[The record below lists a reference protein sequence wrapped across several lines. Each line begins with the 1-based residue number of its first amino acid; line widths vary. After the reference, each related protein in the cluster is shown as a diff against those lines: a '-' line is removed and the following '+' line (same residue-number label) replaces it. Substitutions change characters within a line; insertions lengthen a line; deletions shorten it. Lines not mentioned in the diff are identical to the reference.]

1 MEDLPK
7 EEDMP
12 APTSTP
18 TPDATPQAQEVPK
31 PGAAGSGTEI
41 DNALEQLESTSK
53 KFTEEFSALCDE
65 FKVKNKNFLNNID
78 LFRENLEKKY
88 GQENPNEKVTLK
100 NKALDSDSRFRTM
113 TEKPIQLVNKMTA
126 LYTSLFDMVK
136 SNMNILSHFL
146 NTAKDLDKRKDL
158 RDFFSEEFKNIV
170 DSWLVMKLD
179 FDNLN
184 INEALNNANVD
195 DNFRNFIVKVYK
207 KKSLKIYVHHMK
219 GEIENEESKKKFKEE
234 KKSLNENAPNL
245 TKLTWKNAGDLNKV
259 IDKKMK
265 YPKLKNF
272 SFENGKINDEDFA
285 FVEQMP
291 NLEKLSIRY
300 VPNFQ
305 VEILIQNLPQKLK
318 MLYLEKLNF
327 VNDDF
332 KSILKKFNYNKD
344 ILANLEVFS
353 LAGNNITKADF
364 TILSSKI
371 VYQSLVEINLK
382 KNKLYKFLYNPENF
396 PKLKFI
402 NCCKNN
408 FNKSY
413 FKDADKIMSLESG
426 NGFLFEPDLC
436 KSYYDSLKKKICTSD
451 DLPYLFDYL
460 NITFMSKFLSKDY
473 FMDFCLNAQLMNKL
487 KKLDLSYNGINC
499 TEFFAITE
507 KNNNFSHLH
516 SLNLNGNYIDDTFFE
531 KFMKNNAFPKLEHL
545 YLNSNRIGDTS
556 VKVQYRDD
564 IPIDKEHQQ
573 EKEKNLVFKLRLLY
587 KFIEETPYLNKLT
600 ITKNPISEFYSV
612 VKGEN
617 ADKSDKFIKRDNSGK
632 IVINCLFSML
642 IKIRDEL
649 LTSEFDKEK
658 RKGFNLKFDCRSNV
672 NKNSENYPYND
683 KPFIKKM

>member
-1 MEDLPK
+1 MEDIPK
-7 EEDMP
+7 GEDMP
-12 APTSTP
+12 APTSSQEI
-18 TPDATPQAQEVPK
+18 TPQPQEVAK

-41 DNALEQLESTSK
+41 DNALEQLESSSK

-65 FKVKNKNFLNNID
+65 FKVKNKNFLNDID

-113 TEKPIQLVNKMTA
+113 TEKPIQLVNKMTV
-126 LYTSLFDMVK
+126 LYTSLFEMVK

-158 RDFFSEEFKNIV
+158 KDFFSEEFKNIV

-259 IDKKMK
+259 IDKTMK

-272 SFENGKINDEDFA
+272 SFENGKINDEDFT
-285 FVEQMP
+285 FVQQMP
-291 NLEKLSIRY
+291 NLEKLSIKY

-305 VEILIQNLPQKLK
+305 VEILIQNLPLKLK

-332 KSILKKFNYNKD
+332 KIILKKFNYNKD

-413 FKDADKIMSLESG
+413 FKDAGKIMSLESG

-436 KSYYDSLKKKICTSD
+436 RSYYDSLKKKICTSD

-460 NITFMSKFLSKDY
+460 NISFMPKFLSKDY
-473 FMDFCLNAQLMNKL
+473 FRDFGLNEQLMNKL

-499 TEFFAITE
+499 TEFFAIFE

-516 SLNLNGNYIDDTFFE
+516 SLNLNGNNIDDTFFE
-531 KFMKNNAFPKLEHL
+531 KLMKNNAFPKLEHL
-545 YLNSNRIGDTS
+545 YLNSNRIGDTN

-587 KFIEETPYLNKLT
+587 KFIEQTPHLNKLT

-632 IVINCLFSML
+632 IAINCLFSML

-649 LTSEFDKEK
+649 LTSDFDKEK

>member
-1 MEDLPK
+1 MEDIPK
-7 EEDMP
+7 GEDMP
-12 APTSTP
+12 APTSSQGI
-18 TPDATPQAQEVPK
+18 TPQPQEVAK

-41 DNALEQLESTSK
+41 DNALEQLESSSK

-65 FKVKNKNFLNNID
+65 FKVKNKNFLNDID

-113 TEKPIQLVNKMTA
+113 TEKPIQLVNKMTV
-126 LYTSLFDMVK
+126 LYTSLFEMVK

-158 RDFFSEEFKNIV
+158 KDFFSEKFKNIV
-170 DSWLVMKLD
+170 DSWLIMKLD

-259 IDKKMK
+259 IDKTMK

-272 SFENGKINDEDFA
+272 SFENGKINDEDFT
-285 FVEQMP
+285 FVQQMP
-291 NLEKLSIRY
+291 NLEKLSIKY

-305 VEILIQNLPQKLK
+305 VEILIQNLPLKLK

-332 KSILKKFNYNKD
+332 KIILKKFNYNKD

-413 FKDADKIMSLESG
+413 FKDAGKIMSLESG

-436 KSYYDSLKKKICTSD
+436 RSYYDSLKKKICTSD

-460 NITFMSKFLSKDY
+460 NISFMPKFLSKDY
-473 FMDFCLNAQLMNKL
+473 FRDFGLNEQLMNKL

-499 TEFFAITE
+499 TEFFAIFE

-516 SLNLNGNYIDDTFFE
+516 SLNLNGNNIDDTFFE
-531 KFMKNNAFPKLEHL
+531 KIMKNNAFPKLEHL

-587 KFIEETPYLNKLT
+587 KFIEQTPHLNKLT

-632 IVINCLFSML
+632 IAINCLFSML

-649 LTSEFDKEK
+649 LTSDFDKEK

>member
-1 MEDLPK
+1 MEDIPK
-7 EEDMP
+7 GEDMP
-12 APTSTP
+12 APTSSQEV
-18 TPDATPQAQEVPK
+18 TPQPQEVAK

-41 DNALEQLESTSK
+41 DNALEQLESSSK

-65 FKVKNKNFLNNID
+65 FKVKNKNFLNDID

-113 TEKPIQLVNKMTA
+113 TEKPIQLVNKMTV
-126 LYTSLFDMVK
+126 LYTSLFEMVK

-158 RDFFSEEFKNIV
+158 KDFFSEEFKNIV

-259 IDKKMK
+259 IDKTMK

-272 SFENGKINDEDFA
+272 SFENGKINDEDFT
-285 FVEQMP
+285 FVQQMP
-291 NLEKLSIRY
+291 NLEKLSIKY

-305 VEILIQNLPQKLK
+305 VEILIQNLPLKLK

-332 KSILKKFNYNKD
+332 KIILKKFNYNKD

-413 FKDADKIMSLESG
+413 FKDAGKIMSLESG

-436 KSYYDSLKKKICTSD
+436 RSYYDSLKKKICSSD

-460 NITFMSKFLSKDY
+460 NISFMPKFLSKDY
-473 FMDFCLNAQLMNKL
+473 FRDFGLNEQLMNKL

-499 TEFFAITE
+499 TEFFAIFE

-516 SLNLNGNYIDDTFFE
+516 SLNLNGNNIDDTFFE
-531 KFMKNNAFPKLEHL
+531 KLMKNNAFPKLEHL

-587 KFIEETPYLNKLT
+587 KFIEQTPHLNKLT

-632 IVINCLFSML
+632 IAINCLFSML

-649 LTSEFDKEK
+649 LTSDFDKEK

>member
-1 MEDLPK
+1 MEDIPK
-7 EEDMP
+7 GEDMP
-12 APTSTP
+12 APTSSQEI
-18 TPDATPQAQEVPK
+18 TPQPQEVAK

-41 DNALEQLESTSK
+41 DNALEQLESSSK

-65 FKVKNKNFLNNID
+65 FKVKNKNFLNDID

-113 TEKPIQLVNKMTA
+113 TEKPIQLVNKMTV
-126 LYTSLFDMVK
+126 LYTSLFEMVK

-158 RDFFSEEFKNIV
+158 KDFFSEEFKNIV

-259 IDKKMK
+259 IDKTMK

-272 SFENGKINDEDFA
+272 SFENGKINDEDFT
-285 FVEQMP
+285 FVQQMP
-291 NLEKLSIRY
+291 NLEKLSIKY

-305 VEILIQNLPQKLK
+305 VEILIQNLPLKLK

-332 KSILKKFNYNKD
+332 KIILKKFNYNKD

-413 FKDADKIMSLESG
+413 FKDAGKIMSLESG

-436 KSYYDSLKKKICTSD
+436 RSYYDSLKKKICSSD

-460 NITFMSKFLSKDY
+460 NISFMPKFLSKDY
-473 FMDFCLNAQLMNKL
+473 FRDFGLNEQLMNKL

-499 TEFFAITE
+499 TEFFAIIE

-516 SLNLNGNYIDDTFFE
+516 SLNLNGNNIDDTFFE
-531 KFMKNNAFPKLEHL
+531 KIMKNNAFPKLEHL
-545 YLNSNRIGDTS
+545 YLNSNRIGDTN

-587 KFIEETPYLNKLT
+587 KFIEQTPHLNKLT

-632 IVINCLFSML
+632 IAINCLFSML

-649 LTSEFDKEK
+649 LTSDFDKEK

>member
-1 MEDLPK
+1 MEDIPK
-7 EEDMP
+7 GEDMP
-12 APTSTP
+12 APTSSQEV
-18 TPDATPQAQEVPK
+18 TPQPQEVAK

-41 DNALEQLESTSK
+41 DNALEQLESSSK

-65 FKVKNKNFLNNID
+65 FKVKNKNFLNDID

-113 TEKPIQLVNKMTA
+113 TEKPIQLVNKMTV
-126 LYTSLFDMVK
+126 LYTSLFEMVK

-158 RDFFSEEFKNIV
+158 KDFFSEEFKNIV

-259 IDKKMK
+259 IDKTMK

-272 SFENGKINDEDFA
+272 SFENGKINDEDFT
-285 FVEQMP
+285 FVQQMP
-291 NLEKLSIRY
+291 NLEKLSIKY

-305 VEILIQNLPQKLK
+305 VEILIQNLPLKLK

-332 KSILKKFNYNKD
+332 KIILKKFNYNKD

-413 FKDADKIMSLESG
+413 FKEAGKIMSLESG

-436 KSYYDSLKKKICTSD
+436 RSYYDSLKKKICTSD

-460 NITFMSKFLSKDY
+460 NISFMPKFLSKDY
-473 FMDFCLNAQLMNKL
+473 FRDFGLNEQLMNKL

-499 TEFFAITE
+499 TEFFAIIE

-516 SLNLNGNYIDDTFFE
+516 SLNLNGNNIDDTFFE
-531 KFMKNNAFPKLEHL
+531 KLMKNNAFPKLEHL
-545 YLNSNRIGDTS
+545 YLNSNRIGDTN

-587 KFIEETPYLNKLT
+587 KFIEQTPHLNKLT

-632 IVINCLFSML
+632 IAINCLFSML

-649 LTSEFDKEK
+649 LTSDFDKEK

>member
-1 MEDLPK
+1 MEDIPK
-7 EEDMP
+7 GEDMP
-12 APTSTP
+12 APTSSQEV
-18 TPDATPQAQEVPK
+18 TPQLQEVAK

-41 DNALEQLESTSK
+41 DNALEQLESSSK

-65 FKVKNKNFLNNID
+65 FKVKNKNFLNDID

-113 TEKPIQLVNKMTA
+113 TEKPIQLVNKMTV
-126 LYTSLFDMVK
+126 LYTSLFEMVK

-158 RDFFSEEFKNIV
+158 KDFFSEEFKNIV

-259 IDKKMK
+259 IDKTMK

-272 SFENGKINDEDFA
+272 SFENGKINDEDFT
-285 FVEQMP
+285 FVQQMP
-291 NLEKLSIRY
+291 NLEKLSIKY

-305 VEILIQNLPQKLK
+305 VEILIQNLPLKLK

-332 KSILKKFNYNKD
+332 KIILKKFNYNKD

-413 FKDADKIMSLESG
+413 FKDAGKIMSLESG

-436 KSYYDSLKKKICTSD
+436 RSYYDSLKKKICTSD

-460 NITFMSKFLSKDY
+460 NISFMPKFLSKDY
-473 FMDFCLNAQLMNKL
+473 FRDFGLNEQLMNKL

-499 TEFFAITE
+499 TEFFAIFE

-516 SLNLNGNYIDDTFFE
+516 SLNLNGNNIDDTFFE
-531 KFMKNNAFPKLEHL
+531 KIMKNNAFPKLEHL
-545 YLNSNRIGDTS
+545 YLNSNRIGDIS

-587 KFIEETPYLNKLT
+587 KFIEQTPHLNKLT

-632 IVINCLFSML
+632 IAINCLFSML

-649 LTSEFDKEK
+649 LTSDFDKEK

>member
-1 MEDLPK
+1 MEDIPK
-7 EEDMP
+7 GEDMP
-12 APTSTP
+12 APTSSQEV
-18 TPDATPQAQEVPK
+18 TPQPQDVAK

-41 DNALEQLESTSK
+41 DNALEQLESSSK

-65 FKVKNKNFLNNID
+65 FKVKNKNFLNDID

-113 TEKPIQLVNKMTA
+113 TEKPIQLVNKMTV
-126 LYTSLFDMVK
+126 LYTSLFEMVK

-158 RDFFSEEFKNIV
+158 KDFFSEEFKNIV

-259 IDKKMK
+259 IDKTMK

-272 SFENGKINDEDFA
+272 SFENGKINDEDFT
-285 FVEQMP
+285 FVQQMP
-291 NLEKLSIRY
+291 NLEKLSIKY

-305 VEILIQNLPQKLK
+305 VEILIQNLPLKLK

-332 KSILKKFNYNKD
+332 KIILKKFNYNKD

-413 FKDADKIMSLESG
+413 FKDAGKIMSLESG

-436 KSYYDSLKKKICTSD
+436 RSYYDSLKKKICTSD

-460 NITFMSKFLSKDY
+460 NISFMPKFLSKDY
-473 FMDFCLNAQLMNKL
+473 FRDFGLNEQLMNKL

-499 TEFFAITE
+499 TEFFAIFE

-516 SLNLNGNYIDDTFFE
+516 SLNLNGNNIDDTFFE
-531 KFMKNNAFPKLEHL
+531 KIMKNNAFPKLEHL

-587 KFIEETPYLNKLT
+587 KFIEQTPHLNKLT

-632 IVINCLFSML
+632 IAINCLFSML

-649 LTSEFDKEK
+649 LTSDFDKEK

>member
-1 MEDLPK
+1 MEDIPK
-7 EEDMP
+7 GEDMP
-12 APTSTP
+12 APTSSQEI
-18 TPDATPQAQEVPK
+18 TPQPQEVAK

-41 DNALEQLESTSK
+41 DNALEQLESSSK

-65 FKVKNKNFLNNID
+65 FKVKNKNFLNDID

-113 TEKPIQLVNKMTA
+113 TEKPIQLVNKMTV
-126 LYTSLFDMVK
+126 LYTSLFEMVK

-158 RDFFSEEFKNIV
+158 KDFFSEEFKNIV

-259 IDKKMK
+259 IDKTMK

-272 SFENGKINDEDFA
+272 SFENGKINDEDFT
-285 FVEQMP
+285 FVQQMP
-291 NLEKLSIRY
+291 NLEKLSIKY

-305 VEILIQNLPQKLK
+305 VEILIQNLPLKLK

-332 KSILKKFNYNKD
+332 KIILKKFNYNKD

-413 FKDADKIMSLESG
+413 FKDAGKIMSLESG

-436 KSYYDSLKKKICTSD
+436 RSYYDSLKKKICTSD

-460 NITFMSKFLSKDY
+460 NISFMPKFLSKDY
-473 FMDFCLNAQLMNKL
+473 FRDFGLNEQLMNKL

-499 TEFFAITE
+499 TEFFAIFE

-516 SLNLNGNYIDDTFFE
+516 SLNLNGNNIDDTFFE
-531 KFMKNNAFPKLEHL
+531 KIMKNNAFPKLEHL
-545 YLNSNRIGDTS
+545 YLNSNRIGDTN

-587 KFIEETPYLNKLT
+587 KFIEQTPHLNKLT

-632 IVINCLFSML
+632 IAINCLFSML

-649 LTSEFDKEK
+649 LTSDFDKEK

>member
-1 MEDLPK
+1 
-7 EEDMP
+7 
-12 APTSTP
+12 
-18 TPDATPQAQEVPK
+18 
-31 PGAAGSGTEI
+31 
-41 DNALEQLESTSK
+41 
-53 KFTEEFSALCDE
+53 
-65 FKVKNKNFLNNID
+65 
-78 LFRENLEKKY
+78 
-88 GQENPNEKVTLK
+88 
-100 NKALDSDSRFRTM
+100 
-113 TEKPIQLVNKMTA
+113 
-126 LYTSLFDMVK
+126 
-136 SNMNILSHFL
+136 
-146 NTAKDLDKRKDL
+146 
-158 RDFFSEEFKNIV
+158 
-170 DSWLVMKLD
+170 
-179 FDNLN
+179 
-184 INEALNNANVD
+184 
-195 DNFRNFIVKVYK
+195 
-207 KKSLKIYVHHMK
+207 
-219 GEIENEESKKKFKEE
+219 
-234 KKSLNENAPNL
+234 
-245 TKLTWKNAGDLNKV
+245 
-259 IDKKMK
+259 
-265 YPKLKNF
+265 
-272 SFENGKINDEDFA
+272 
-285 FVEQMP
+285 
-291 NLEKLSIRY
+291 
-300 VPNFQ
+300 
-305 VEILIQNLPQKLK
+305 
-318 MLYLEKLNF
+318 
-327 VNDDF
+327 
-332 KSILKKFNYNKD
+332 
-344 ILANLEVFS
+344 LANLEVFS

-413 FKDADKIMSLESG
+413 FKDAGKIMSLESG

-436 KSYYDSLKKKICTSD
+436 RSYYDSLKKKICTSD

-460 NITFMSKFLSKDY
+460 NISFMPKFLSKDY
-473 FMDFCLNAQLMNKL
+473 FRDFGLNEQLMNKL

-499 TEFFAITE
+499 TEFFAIFE

-516 SLNLNGNYIDDTFFE
+516 SLNLNGNNIDDTFFE
-531 KFMKNNAFPKLEHL
+531 KIMKNNAFPKLEHL

-587 KFIEETPYLNKLT
+587 KFIEQTPHLNKLT

-617 ADKSDKFIKRDNSGK
+617 ADKSDRFIKRDNSGK
-632 IVINCLFSML
+632 IAINCLFSML

-649 LTSEFDKEK
+649 LTSDFDKEK

>member
-1 MEDLPK
+1 MEDIPK
-7 EEDMP
+7 GEDMP
-12 APTSTP
+12 APTSSQEITSQP
-18 TPDATPQAQEVPK
+18 QEVAK
-31 PGAAGSGTEI
+31 PGAVGSGTEI
-41 DNALEQLESTSK
+41 DNALEQLESSSK

-65 FKVKNKNFLNNID
+65 FKVKNKNFLNDID

-113 TEKPIQLVNKMTA
+113 TEKPIQLVNKMTV
-126 LYTSLFDMVK
+126 LYTSLFEMVK

-158 RDFFSEEFKNIV
+158 KDFFSEEFKNIV

-259 IDKKMK
+259 IDKTMK

-272 SFENGKINDEDFA
+272 SFENGKINDEDFT
-285 FVEQMP
+285 FVQQMP
-291 NLEKLSIRY
+291 NLEKLSIKY

-305 VEILIQNLPQKLK
+305 VEILIQNLPLKLK

-332 KSILKKFNYNKD
+332 KIILKKFNYNKD

-413 FKDADKIMSLESG
+413 FKDAGKIMSLESG

-436 KSYYDSLKKKICTSD
+436 RSYYDSLKKKICTSD

-460 NITFMSKFLSKDY
+460 NISFMPKFLSKDY
-473 FMDFCLNAQLMNKL
+473 FRDFGLNEQLMNKL

-499 TEFFAITE
+499 TEFFAIFE

-516 SLNLNGNYIDDTFFE
+516 SLNLNGNNIDDTFFE
-531 KFMKNNAFPKLEHL
+531 KIMKNNAFPKLEHL

-587 KFIEETPYLNKLT
+587 KFIEQTPHLNKLT

-632 IVINCLFSML
+632 IAINCLFSML

-649 LTSEFDKEK
+649 LTSDFDKEK

>member
-1 MEDLPK
+1 MEDIPK
-7 EEDMP
+7 GEDMP
-12 APTSTP
+12 APTSSQEI
-18 TPDATPQAQEVPK
+18 TPQPQEVAK

-41 DNALEQLESTSK
+41 DNALEQLESSSK

-65 FKVKNKNFLNNID
+65 FKVKNKNFLNDID

-113 TEKPIQLVNKMTA
+113 TEKPIQLVNKMTV
-126 LYTSLFDMVK
+126 LYTSLFEMVK

-158 RDFFSEEFKNIV
+158 KDFFSEEFKNIV

-195 DNFRNFIVKVYK
+195 DNFRNFIIKVYK

-259 IDKKMK
+259 IDKTMK

-272 SFENGKINDEDFA
+272 SFENGKINDEDFT
-285 FVEQMP
+285 FVQQMP
-291 NLEKLSIRY
+291 NLEKLSIKY

-305 VEILIQNLPQKLK
+305 VEILIQNLPLKLK

-332 KSILKKFNYNKD
+332 KIILKKFNYNKD

-413 FKDADKIMSLESG
+413 FKDAGKIMSLESG

-436 KSYYDSLKKKICTSD
+436 RSYYDSLKKKICTSD

-460 NITFMSKFLSKDY
+460 NISFMPKFLSKDY
-473 FMDFCLNAQLMNKL
+473 FRDFGLNEQLMNKL

-499 TEFFAITE
+499 TEFFAIFE

-516 SLNLNGNYIDDTFFE
+516 SLNLNGNNIDDTFFE
-531 KFMKNNAFPKLEHL
+531 KIMKNNAFPKLEHL
-545 YLNSNRIGDTS
+545 FLNSNRIGDTN

-587 KFIEETPYLNKLT
+587 KFIEQTPHLNKLT

-632 IVINCLFSML
+632 IAINCLFSML

-649 LTSEFDKEK
+649 LTSDFDKEK

>member
-1 MEDLPK
+1 MEDIPK
-7 EEDMP
+7 GEDMP
-12 APTSTP
+12 APTSP
-18 TPDATPQAQEVPK
+18 QEITPQPQEVAK

-41 DNALEQLESTSK
+41 DNALEQLESSSK

-65 FKVKNKNFLNNID
+65 FKVKNKNFLNDID

-113 TEKPIQLVNKMTA
+113 TEKPIQLVNKMTV
-126 LYTSLFDMVK
+126 LYTSLFEMVK

-158 RDFFSEEFKNIV
+158 KDFFSEEFKNIV

-195 DNFRNFIVKVYK
+195 DNFRNFIIKVYK

-259 IDKKMK
+259 IDKTMK

-272 SFENGKINDEDFA
+272 SFENGKINDEDFT
-285 FVEQMP
+285 FVQQMP
-291 NLEKLSIRY
+291 NLEKLSIKY

-305 VEILIQNLPQKLK
+305 VEILIQNLPLKLK

-332 KSILKKFNYNKD
+332 KIILKKFNYNKD

-413 FKDADKIMSLESG
+413 FKDAGKIMSLESG

-436 KSYYDSLKKKICTSD
+436 RSYYDSLKKKICTSD

-460 NITFMSKFLSKDY
+460 NISFMPKFLSKDY
-473 FMDFCLNAQLMNKL
+473 FRDFGLNEQLMNKL

-499 TEFFAITE
+499 TEFFAIFE

-516 SLNLNGNYIDDTFFE
+516 SLNLNGNNIDDTFFE
-531 KFMKNNAFPKLEHL
+531 KIMKNNAFPKLEHL

-587 KFIEETPYLNKLT
+587 KFIEQTPHLNKLT

-632 IVINCLFSML
+632 IAINCLFSML

-649 LTSEFDKEK
+649 LTSDFDKEK

>member
-1 MEDLPK
+1 MEDIPK
-7 EEDMP
+7 GEDMP
-12 APTSTP
+12 APTSSQEV
-18 TPDATPQAQEVPK
+18 TPQPQEVAK

-41 DNALEQLESTSK
+41 DNALEQLESSSK

-65 FKVKNKNFLNNID
+65 FKIKNKNFLNDID

-113 TEKPIQLVNKMTA
+113 TEKPIQLVNKMTV
-126 LYTSLFDMVK
+126 LYTSLFEMVK

-158 RDFFSEEFKNIV
+158 KDFFSEEFKNIV

-259 IDKKMK
+259 IDKTMK

-272 SFENGKINDEDFA
+272 SFENGKINDEDFT
-285 FVEQMP
+285 FVQQMP
-291 NLEKLSIRY
+291 NLEKLSIKY

-305 VEILIQNLPQKLK
+305 VEILIQNLPLKLK

-332 KSILKKFNYNKD
+332 KIILKKFNYNKD

-413 FKDADKIMSLESG
+413 FKDAGKIMSLESG

-436 KSYYDSLKKKICTSD
+436 RSYYDSLKKKICTSD

-460 NITFMSKFLSKDY
+460 NISFMPKFLSKDY
-473 FMDFCLNAQLMNKL
+473 FRDFGLNEQLMNKL

-499 TEFFAITE
+499 TEFFAIFE

-516 SLNLNGNYIDDTFFE
+516 SLNLNGNNIDDTFFE
-531 KFMKNNAFPKLEHL
+531 KIMKNNAFPKLEHL

-587 KFIEETPYLNKLT
+587 KFIEQTPHLNKLT

-632 IVINCLFSML
+632 IAINCLFSML

-649 LTSEFDKEK
+649 LTSDFDKEK

>member
-1 MEDLPK
+1 MEDIPK
-7 EEDMP
+7 GEDMP
-12 APTSTP
+12 APTSSQEI
-18 TPDATPQAQEVPK
+18 TPQPLEVAK

-41 DNALEQLESTSK
+41 DNALEQLESSSK

-65 FKVKNKNFLNNID
+65 FKVKNKNFLNDID

-113 TEKPIQLVNKMTA
+113 TEKPIQLVNKMTV
-126 LYTSLFDMVK
+126 LYTSLFEMVK

-158 RDFFSEEFKNIV
+158 KDFFSEEFKNIV

-259 IDKKMK
+259 IDKTMK

-272 SFENGKINDEDFA
+272 SFENGKINDEDFT
-285 FVEQMP
+285 FVQQMP
-291 NLEKLSIRY
+291 NLEKLSIKY

-305 VEILIQNLPQKLK
+305 VEILIQNLPLKLK

-332 KSILKKFNYNKD
+332 KIILKKFNYNKD

-413 FKDADKIMSLESG
+413 FKDAGKIMSLESG

-436 KSYYDSLKKKICTSD
+436 RSYYDSLKKKICTSD

-460 NITFMSKFLSKDY
+460 NISFMPKFLSKDY
-473 FMDFCLNAQLMNKL
+473 FRDFGLNEQLMNKL

-499 TEFFAITE
+499 TEFFAIFE

-516 SLNLNGNYIDDTFFE
+516 SLNLNGNNIDDTFFE
-531 KFMKNNAFPKLEHL
+531 KIMKNNAFPKLEHL

-587 KFIEETPYLNKLT
+587 KFIEQTPHLNKLT

-632 IVINCLFSML
+632 IAINCLFSML

-649 LTSEFDKEK
+649 LTSDFDKEK

>member
-1 MEDLPK
+1 MEDIPK
-7 EEDMP
+7 GEDMP
-12 APTSTP
+12 APTSSQEI
-18 TPDATPQAQEVPK
+18 TPQPQEVAK

-41 DNALEQLESTSK
+41 DNALEQLESSSK

-65 FKVKNKNFLNNID
+65 FKVKNKNFLNDID

-113 TEKPIQLVNKMTA
+113 TEKPIQLVNKMTV
-126 LYTSLFDMVK
+126 LYTSLFEMVK

-158 RDFFSEEFKNIV
+158 KDFFSEEFKNIV

-259 IDKKMK
+259 IDKTMK

-272 SFENGKINDEDFA
+272 SFENGKINDEDFT
-285 FVEQMP
+285 FVQQMP
-291 NLEKLSIRY
+291 NLEKLSIKY

-305 VEILIQNLPQKLK
+305 VEILIQNLPLKLK

-332 KSILKKFNYNKD
+332 KIILKKFNYNKD

-413 FKDADKIMSLESG
+413 FKDAGKIMSLESG

-436 KSYYDSLKKKICTSD
+436 RSYYDSLKKKICTSD
-451 DLPYLFDYL
+451 DLLYLFDYL
-460 NITFMSKFLSKDY
+460 NISFMPKFLSKDY
-473 FMDFCLNAQLMNKL
+473 FRDFGLNEQLMNKL

-499 TEFFAITE
+499 TEFFAIIE

-516 SLNLNGNYIDDTFFE
+516 SLNLNGNNIDDTFFE
-531 KFMKNNAFPKLEHL
+531 KLMKNNAFPKLEHL
-545 YLNSNRIGDTS
+545 YLNSNRIGDTN

-587 KFIEETPYLNKLT
+587 KFIEQTPHLNKLT

-632 IVINCLFSML
+632 IAINCLFSML

-649 LTSEFDKEK
+649 LTSDFDKEK

>member
-1 MEDLPK
+1 MEDIPK
-7 EEDMP
+7 GEDMP
-12 APTSTP
+12 APTSS
-18 TPDATPQAQEVPK
+18 QEVEVAK

-41 DNALEQLESTSK
+41 DNALEQLESSSK

-65 FKVKNKNFLNNID
+65 FKVKNKNFLNDID

-113 TEKPIQLVNKMTA
+113 TEKPIQLVNKMTV
-126 LYTSLFDMVK
+126 LYTSLFEMVK

-158 RDFFSEEFKNIV
+158 KDFFSEEFKNIV

-259 IDKKMK
+259 IDKTMK

-272 SFENGKINDEDFA
+272 SFENGKINDEDFT
-285 FVEQMP
+285 FVQQMP
-291 NLEKLSIRY
+291 NLEKLSIKY

-305 VEILIQNLPQKLK
+305 VEILIQNLPLKLK

-332 KSILKKFNYNKD
+332 KIILKKFNYNKD

-413 FKDADKIMSLESG
+413 FKDAGKIMSLESG

-436 KSYYDSLKKKICTSD
+436 RSYYDSLKKKICTSD
-451 DLPYLFDYL
+451 DLLYLFDYL
-460 NITFMSKFLSKDY
+460 NISFMPKFLSKDY
-473 FMDFCLNAQLMNKL
+473 FRDFGLNEQLMNKL

-499 TEFFAITE
+499 TEFFAIIE

-516 SLNLNGNYIDDTFFE
+516 SLNLNGNNIDDTFFE
-531 KFMKNNAFPKLEHL
+531 KLMKNNAFPKLEHL

-587 KFIEETPYLNKLT
+587 KFIEQTPHLNKLT

-632 IVINCLFSML
+632 IAINCLFSML

-649 LTSEFDKEK
+649 LTSDFDKEK

>member
-1 MEDLPK
+1 MEDIPK
-7 EEDMP
+7 GEDMP
-12 APTSTP
+12 APTSSQEV
-18 TPDATPQAQEVPK
+18 TPQPQEVAK

-41 DNALEQLESTSK
+41 DNALEQLESSSK

-65 FKVKNKNFLNNID
+65 FKVKNKNFLNDID

-113 TEKPIQLVNKMTA
+113 TEKPIQLVNKMTV
-126 LYTSLFDMVK
+126 LYTSLFEMVK

-158 RDFFSEEFKNIV
+158 KDFFSEEFKNIV

-195 DNFRNFIVKVYK
+195 DNFRNFIIKVYK

-259 IDKKMK
+259 IDKTMK

-272 SFENGKINDEDFA
+272 SFENGKINDEDFT
-285 FVEQMP
+285 FVQQMP
-291 NLEKLSIRY
+291 NLEKLSIKY

-305 VEILIQNLPQKLK
+305 VEILIQNLPLKLK

-332 KSILKKFNYNKD
+332 KIILKKFNYNKD

-413 FKDADKIMSLESG
+413 FKDAGKIMSLESG

-436 KSYYDSLKKKICTSD
+436 RSYYDSLKKKICTSD

-460 NITFMSKFLSKDY
+460 NISFMPKFLSKDY
-473 FMDFCLNAQLMNKL
+473 FRDFGLNEQLMNKL

-499 TEFFAITE
+499 TEFFAIFE

-516 SLNLNGNYIDDTFFE
+516 SLNLNGNNIDDTFFE
-531 KFMKNNAFPKLEHL
+531 KIMKNNAFPKLEHL

-587 KFIEETPYLNKLT
+587 KFIEQTPHLNKLT

-632 IVINCLFSML
+632 IAINCLFSML

-649 LTSEFDKEK
+649 LTSDFDKEK

>member
-1 MEDLPK
+1 MEDIPK
-7 EEDMP
+7 GEDMP
-12 APTSTP
+12 APTSSQEI
-18 TPDATPQAQEVPK
+18 TPQPQEVAK

-41 DNALEQLESTSK
+41 DNALEQLESSSK

-65 FKVKNKNFLNNID
+65 FKVKNKNFLNDID

-113 TEKPIQLVNKMTA
+113 TEKPIQLVNKMTV
-126 LYTSLFDMVK
+126 LYTSLFEMVK

-158 RDFFSEEFKNIV
+158 KDFFSEEFKNIV

-195 DNFRNFIVKVYK
+195 DNFRNFIIKVYK

-259 IDKKMK
+259 IDKTMK

-272 SFENGKINDEDFA
+272 SFENGKINDEDFT
-285 FVEQMP
+285 FVQQMP
-291 NLEKLSIRY
+291 NLEKLSIKY

-305 VEILIQNLPQKLK
+305 VEILIQNLPLKLK

-332 KSILKKFNYNKD
+332 KIILKKFNYNKD

-413 FKDADKIMSLESG
+413 FKDAGKIMSLESG

-436 KSYYDSLKKKICTSD
+436 RSYYDSLKKKICSSD

-460 NITFMSKFLSKDY
+460 NISFMPKFLSKDY
-473 FMDFCLNAQLMNKL
+473 FRDFGLNEQLMNKL

-499 TEFFAITE
+499 TEFFAIIE

-516 SLNLNGNYIDDTFFE
+516 SLNLNGNNIDDTFFE
-531 KFMKNNAFPKLEHL
+531 KIMKNNAFPKLEHL
-545 YLNSNRIGDTS
+545 YLNSNRIGDTN
-556 VKVQYRDD
+556 VKVQYRDN

-587 KFIEETPYLNKLT
+587 KFIEQTPHLNKLT

-632 IVINCLFSML
+632 IAINCLFSML

-649 LTSEFDKEK
+649 LTSDFDKEK

>member
-1 MEDLPK
+1 MEDIPK
-7 EEDMP
+7 GEDMP
-12 APTSTP
+12 APTSSQEV
-18 TPDATPQAQEVPK
+18 TPQPQEVAK

-41 DNALEQLESTSK
+41 DNALEQLESSSK
-53 KFTEEFSALCDE
+53 KFTEEFSALFDE
-65 FKVKNKNFLNNID
+65 FKVKNKNFLNDID

-113 TEKPIQLVNKMTA
+113 TEKPIQLVNKMTV
-126 LYTSLFDMVK
+126 LYTSLFEMVK

-158 RDFFSEEFKNIV
+158 KDFFSEEFKNIV

-259 IDKKMK
+259 IDKTMK

-272 SFENGKINDEDFA
+272 SFENGKINDEDFT
-285 FVEQMP
+285 FVQQMP
-291 NLEKLSIRY
+291 NLEKLSIKY

-305 VEILIQNLPQKLK
+305 VEILIQNLPLKLK

-332 KSILKKFNYNKD
+332 KIILKKFNYNKD

-413 FKDADKIMSLESG
+413 FKDAGKIMSLESG

-436 KSYYDSLKKKICTSD
+436 RSYYDSLKKKICTSD

-460 NITFMSKFLSKDY
+460 NISFMPKFLSKDY
-473 FMDFCLNAQLMNKL
+473 FRDFGLNEQLMNKL

-499 TEFFAITE
+499 TEFFAIFE

-516 SLNLNGNYIDDTFFE
+516 SLNLNGNNIDDTFFE
-531 KFMKNNAFPKLEHL
+531 KIMKNNAFPKLEHL
-545 YLNSNRIGDTS
+545 YLNSNRIGDTN

-587 KFIEETPYLNKLT
+587 KFIEQTPHLNKLT

-632 IVINCLFSML
+632 IAINCLFSML

-649 LTSEFDKEK
+649 LTSDFDKEK

>member
-1 MEDLPK
+1 MEDIPK
-7 EEDMP
+7 GEDMP
-12 APTSTP
+12 APTSSQEI
-18 TPDATPQAQEVPK
+18 TPQPQEVAK

-41 DNALEQLESTSK
+41 DNALEQLESSSK

-65 FKVKNKNFLNNID
+65 FKVKNKNFLNDID

-113 TEKPIQLVNKMTA
+113 TEKPIQLVNKMTV
-126 LYTSLFDMVK
+126 LYTSLFEMVK

-158 RDFFSEEFKNIV
+158 KDFFSEEFKNIV
-170 DSWLVMKLD
+170 DSWLIMKLD

-259 IDKKMK
+259 IDKTMK

-272 SFENGKINDEDFA
+272 SFENGKIYDEDFT
-285 FVEQMP
+285 FVQQMP
-291 NLEKLSIRY
+291 NLEKLSIKY

-305 VEILIQNLPQKLK
+305 VEILIQNLPLKLK

-332 KSILKKFNYNKD
+332 KIILKKFNYNKD

-413 FKDADKIMSLESG
+413 FKDAGKIMSLESG

-436 KSYYDSLKKKICTSD
+436 RSYYDSLKKKICTSD

-460 NITFMSKFLSKDY
+460 NISFMPKFLSKDY
-473 FMDFCLNAQLMNKL
+473 FRDFGLNEQLMNKL

-499 TEFFAITE
+499 TEFFAIFE

-516 SLNLNGNYIDDTFFE
+516 SLNLNGNNIDDTFFE
-531 KFMKNNAFPKLEHL
+531 KIMKNNAFPKLEHL

-587 KFIEETPYLNKLT
+587 KFIEQTPHLNKLT

-632 IVINCLFSML
+632 IAINCLFSML

-649 LTSEFDKEK
+649 LTSDFDKEK

>member
-1 MEDLPK
+1 MEDIPK
-7 EEDMP
+7 GEDMP
-12 APTSTP
+12 APTSSQEI
-18 TPDATPQAQEVPK
+18 TPQPQEVAK

-41 DNALEQLESTSK
+41 DNALEQLESSSK

-65 FKVKNKNFLNNID
+65 FKVKNKNFLNDID

-113 TEKPIQLVNKMTA
+113 TEKPIQLVNKMTV
-126 LYTSLFDMVK
+126 LYTSLFEMVK

-158 RDFFSEEFKNIV
+158 KDFFSEEFKNIV

-259 IDKKMK
+259 IDKTMK

-272 SFENGKINDEDFA
+272 SFENGKINDEDFT
-285 FVEQMP
+285 FVQQMP
-291 NLEKLSIRY
+291 NLEKLSIKY

-305 VEILIQNLPQKLK
+305 VEILIQNLPLKLK

-332 KSILKKFNYNKD
+332 KIILKKFNYNKD

-413 FKDADKIMSLESG
+413 FKDAGKIMSLESG

-436 KSYYDSLKKKICTSD
+436 RSYYDSLKKKICSSD

-460 NITFMSKFLSKDY
+460 NISFMPKFLSKDY
-473 FMDFCLNAQLMNKL
+473 FRDFGLNEQLMNKL

-499 TEFFAITE
+499 TEFFAIFE

-516 SLNLNGNYIDDTFFE
+516 SLNLNGNNIDDTFFE
-531 KFMKNNAFPKLEHL
+531 KIMKNNAFPKLEHL
-545 YLNSNRIGDTS
+545 YLNSNRIGDTN

-564 IPIDKEHQQ
+564 IPIEKEHQQ

-587 KFIEETPYLNKLT
+587 KFIEQTPHLNKLT

-632 IVINCLFSML
+632 IAINCLFSML

-649 LTSEFDKEK
+649 LTSDFDKEK

>member
-1 MEDLPK
+1 MEDIPK
-7 EEDMP
+7 GEDMP
-12 APTSTP
+12 APTSSQEI
-18 TPDATPQAQEVPK
+18 TPQPLEVAK

-41 DNALEQLESTSK
+41 DNALEQLESSSK

-65 FKVKNKNFLNNID
+65 FKVKNKNFLNDID

-113 TEKPIQLVNKMTA
+113 TEKPIQLVNKMTV
-126 LYTSLFDMVK
+126 LYTSLFEMVK

-158 RDFFSEEFKNIV
+158 KDFFSEEFKNIV

-259 IDKKMK
+259 IDKTMK

-272 SFENGKINDEDFA
+272 SFENGKINDEDFT
-285 FVEQMP
+285 FVQQMP
-291 NLEKLSIRY
+291 NLEKLSIKY

-305 VEILIQNLPQKLK
+305 VEILIQNLPLKLK

-332 KSILKKFNYNKD
+332 KIILKKFNYNKD

-413 FKDADKIMSLESG
+413 FKDAGKIMSLESG

-436 KSYYDSLKKKICTSD
+436 RSYYDSLKKKICSSD

-460 NITFMSKFLSKDY
+460 NISFMPKFLSKDY
-473 FMDFCLNAQLMNKL
+473 FRDFGLNEQLMNKL

-499 TEFFAITE
+499 TEFFAIIE

-516 SLNLNGNYIDDTFFE
+516 SLNLNGNNIDDTFFE
-531 KFMKNNAFPKLEHL
+531 KIMKNNAFPKLEHL
-545 YLNSNRIGDTS
+545 YLNSNRIGDTN

-587 KFIEETPYLNKLT
+587 KFIEQTPHLNKLT

-632 IVINCLFSML
+632 IAINCLFSML

-649 LTSEFDKEK
+649 LTSDFDKEK

>member
-1 MEDLPK
+1 MEDIPK
-7 EEDMP
+7 GEDMP
-12 APTSTP
+12 APTSSQEI
-18 TPDATPQAQEVPK
+18 TPQPQEVAK

-41 DNALEQLESTSK
+41 DNALEQLESSSK

-65 FKVKNKNFLNNID
+65 FKVKNKNFLNDID

-113 TEKPIQLVNKMTA
+113 TEKPIQLVNKMTV
-126 LYTSLFDMVK
+126 LYTSLFEMVK

-158 RDFFSEEFKNIV
+158 KDFFSEEFKNIV

-259 IDKKMK
+259 IDKTMK

-272 SFENGKINDEDFA
+272 SFENGKINDEDFT
-285 FVEQMP
+285 FVQQMP
-291 NLEKLSIRY
+291 NLEKLSIKY

-305 VEILIQNLPQKLK
+305 VEILIQNLPLKLK

-332 KSILKKFNYNKD
+332 KIILKKFNYNKD

-413 FKDADKIMSLESG
+413 FKDAGKIMSLESG

-436 KSYYDSLKKKICTSD
+436 RSYYDSLKKKICSSD

-460 NITFMSKFLSKDY
+460 NISFMPKFLSKDY
-473 FMDFCLNAQLMNKL
+473 FRDFGLNEQLMNKL

-499 TEFFAITE
+499 TEFFAIIE

-516 SLNLNGNYIDDTFFE
+516 SLNLNGNNIDDTFFE
-531 KFMKNNAFPKLEHL
+531 KIMKNNAFPKLEHL

-587 KFIEETPYLNKLT
+587 KFIEQTPHLNKLT

-632 IVINCLFSML
+632 IAINCLFSML

-649 LTSEFDKEK
+649 LTSDFDKEK

>member
-1 MEDLPK
+1 MEDIPK
-7 EEDMP
+7 GEDMP
-12 APTSTP
+12 APTSSQEV
-18 TPDATPQAQEVPK
+18 TPQPQEVAK

-41 DNALEQLESTSK
+41 DNALEQLESSSK

-65 FKVKNKNFLNNID
+65 FKVKNKNFLNDID

-113 TEKPIQLVNKMTA
+113 TEKPIQLVNKMTV
-126 LYTSLFDMVK
+126 LYTSLFEMVK

-158 RDFFSEEFKNIV
+158 KDFFSEEFKNIV

-259 IDKKMK
+259 IDKTMK

-272 SFENGKINDEDFA
+272 SFENGKINDEDFT
-285 FVEQMP
+285 FVQQMP
-291 NLEKLSIRY
+291 NLEKLSIKY

-305 VEILIQNLPQKLK
+305 VEILIQNLPLKLK

-332 KSILKKFNYNKD
+332 KIILKKFNYNKD

-413 FKDADKIMSLESG
+413 FKDAGKIMSLESG

-436 KSYYDSLKKKICTSD
+436 RSYYDSLKKKICTSD

-460 NITFMSKFLSKDY
+460 NISFMPKFLSKDY
-473 FMDFCLNAQLMNKL
+473 FRDFGLNEQLMNKL

-499 TEFFAITE
+499 TEFFAIFE

-516 SLNLNGNYIDDTFFE
+516 SLNLNGNNIDDTFFE
-531 KFMKNNAFPKLEHL
+531 KIMKNNAFPKLEHL

-587 KFIEETPYLNKLT
+587 KFIEQTPHLNKLT

-632 IVINCLFSML
+632 IAINCLFSML

-649 LTSEFDKEK
+649 LTSDFDKEK

>member
-1 MEDLPK
+1 MEDIPK
-7 EEDMP
+7 GEDMP
-12 APTSTP
+12 APTSSQEV
-18 TPDATPQAQEVPK
+18 TPQPQEVAK

-41 DNALEQLESTSK
+41 DNALEQLESSSK

-65 FKVKNKNFLNNID
+65 FKVKNKNFLNDID

-113 TEKPIQLVNKMTA
+113 TEKPIQLVNKMTV
-126 LYTSLFDMVK
+126 LYTSLFEMVK

-158 RDFFSEEFKNIV
+158 KDFFSEEFKNIV

-259 IDKKMK
+259 IDKTMK

-272 SFENGKINDEDFA
+272 SFENGKINDEDFT
-285 FVEQMP
+285 FVQQMP
-291 NLEKLSIRY
+291 NLEKLSIKY

-305 VEILIQNLPQKLK
+305 VEILIQNLPLKLK

-332 KSILKKFNYNKD
+332 KIILKKFNYNKD

-413 FKDADKIMSLESG
+413 FKDAGKIMSLESG

-436 KSYYDSLKKKICTSD
+436 RSYYDSLKKKICSSD

-460 NITFMSKFLSKDY
+460 NISFMPKFLSKDY
-473 FMDFCLNAQLMNKL
+473 FRDFGLNEQLMNKL

-499 TEFFAITE
+499 TEFFAIIE

-516 SLNLNGNYIDDTFFE
+516 SLNLNGNNIDDTFFE
-531 KFMKNNAFPKLEHL
+531 KLMKNNAFPKLEHL
-545 YLNSNRIGDTS
+545 YLNSNRIGDTN

-564 IPIDKEHQQ
+564 IQIDKEHQQ

-587 KFIEETPYLNKLT
+587 KFIEQTPHLNKLT

-632 IVINCLFSML
+632 IAINCLFSML

-649 LTSEFDKEK
+649 LTSDFDKEK